1 MSSKFFSGR
10 YDFTKLFIAL
20 VVSFLLTS
28 CGDPPGTSRRQS
40 ATTLGLKSDTVRIM
54 RAKTFLDSISYELP
68 TEFRDVRTF
77 NIDFSFESSGI
88 SYLSFQN
95 ASTQNVIGVS
105 IDGDGN
111 AELNYVSFGPQQRD
125 SLHKKAIEL
134 LRNRA
139 ETE

>member
-1 MSSKFFSGR
+1 
-10 YDFTKLFIAL
+10 
-20 VVSFLLTS
+20 
-28 CGDPPGTSRRQS
+28 
-40 ATTLGLKSDTVRIM
+40 M

>member
-1 MSSKFFSGR
+1 MSSKFDLNR
-10 YDFTKLFIAL
+10 YDLTNLIIAL
-20 VVSFLLTS
+20 VVSCLLTS
-28 CGDPPGTSRRQS
+28 CGDPPGTFKRQS
-40 ATTLGLKSDTVRIM
+40 ATTLGLKSDAERIM

-77 NIDFSFESSGI
+77 SIDFGFESSGI

-125 SLHKKAIEL
+125 SLHRKAIEL

-139 ETE
+139 KAE